1 MKKLYATLVCLMAAI
16 LPTLADLPFRNHRYD
31 AFNVLPVTSENI
43 VFIGNSI
50 TNMHEWWE
58 AFGSQHNIVNRGV
71 SGATSDETLANI
83 EAIASGRP
91 KKVFIMIG
99 TNDLGTAGMNTPEHV
114 MKHVTLMV
122 ERFKK
127 TSPNTKIY
135 IQSILPSKLRDEV
148 LQKATNV
155 QLQALCE
162 KELLTYIDLWDDL
175 ISLQSS
181 STHTLDYLHLK
192 ASAYKIWCDKIAP
205 YVGDEGKPATCI
217 YPDNTVTAQN
227 QAGLSGSNGM
237 RATIFSM
244 LPVQKGDILI
254 IGDEMISGGEWHEL
268 LRSDKVKNRGCGWGY
283 PGLDLNGIANM
294 ISAVL
299 DTTSG
304 SCEPAHVVLYAGAGD
319 INGSTD
325 INSLK
330 TKYEEIVT
338 QIKKRAPKA
347 QVDLLGLL
355 PTATAATNTGRVVPF
370 NTFLAQLAAAQ
381 ENVNFIATYD
391 ALRNGDVANTAYFNG
406 NYLYGKGYVK
416 VAQLIAQAIGGD
428 LNAISDAEAN
438 ALYTSNQDRK
448 TLGTSIVK
456 FSTLPQGDKVGQYTT
471 ENLGGISEKLQNAYN
486 LLAQASPSVTDMTNA
501 VTEMNEEL
509 ERILPLLNMP
519 ASSTDSQEF
528 WYQLYTP
535 NRGSRYLTSNGAG
548 AGVVGNDAN
557 RFANSIW
564 KFVKRDDNTW
574 DILNRKDKSYLSPV
588 ANYNTQITTTE
599 TRPENGW
606 TLSYSNSPGLFII
619 SSGTVQLNQTQA
631 NLSYKVYNWSAE
643 GNGTDRGDTGCQYMI
658 AEFEGEP
665 DEVSNQ
671 ILSAAEIVNGWY
683 QVALTTGNNSDAQRL
698 VTNGTNYIL
707 TVNEEFEQNVNNFYP
722 LKYAA
727 LPTDRPALA
736 FVYITKSGNNFYL
749 TALNGHHLNEI
760 ATASRSVPGSLTA
773 ISGTG
778 GSLSLGH
785 WGPYNS
791 GGPEQPYVGKYSNSG
806 HKYAYYSMG
815 EEISAKYDVYKVAIT
830 GAENATKIKD
840 DVRVTLNHA
849 ENKGLNSV
857 YNNGY
862 FFLTKGATLTP
873 QNFSAGSVTGKSA
886 VITIA
891 NGIIN
896 VTYSSGYYSE
906 LGLVIDEALALLE
919 STHAGTS
926 PGCFAPADREIL
938 QAAVYEAQ
946 VINTTANK
954 SEAEVAEAISTLKKA
969 VSTYTKAEQ
978 GIKFSS
984 ATKKVWYYITSASTK
999 TYCANK
1005 AIIRKEGAPLSYA
1018 PKRVDPNMMW
1028 CFMKKLNGTIA
1039 IMNYSGEYMSKNQEK
1054 GHANAGVT
1062 TTADYNYSI
1071 TKWSG
1076 VSANGRAFTI
1086 KSDAS
1091 GQPLHAQDANTV
1103 IVTWAA
1109 EDNGASLWDLT
1120 EVSEEELN
1128 SELSIVSSQ
1137 VDLGV
1142 KNTGI
1147 GNADVALLRTSF
1159 TVTGLNGSL
1168 ELQGIKGTISH
1179 NNDIKALRVYHVA
1192 DGYEYRKGKED
1203 ATLLGTGTVAADGT
1217 YDIRFTTPHAMGRD
1231 IELNYWLV
1239 ADISADA
1246 QEGDII
1252 DAAITGYIVNGKEV
1266 EEKSGNPEFDAVV
1279 FLTASTVEYLN
1290 TYNSRYYRIP
1300 GITTAKNGWLVA
1312 VTDKRYGSETDLP
1325 NNIDVVARV
1334 SKDNGLTW
1342 TEPVVIA
1349 GTPELGG
1356 DYGHGD
1362 PAIVTDNVTGDIIV
1376 LVTSKVG
1383 FFSGTPTNPP
1393 LIKVII
1399 SHDNGLTWDA
1409 PIDITSSIYGAT
1421 CSDPVRSQY
1430 NSLFVSSGSFMQTRD
1445 GVLMAVAPVRTTSST
1460 THSTFEAH
1468 IISSADHGK
1477 TWTMSDV
1484 CVLTDADESKI
1495 VELDNGDLLVASR
1508 HGGYRYYSV
1517 SSDGG
1522 KTWSARSTWT
1532 DLYEPNCNGDM
1543 IRYTA
1548 VGDGALKNRLLHSI
1562 PNAGSRKNVTVFLST
1577 DEGKTWPVKKVI
1589 CPTGSAYSSLTILHD
1604 GTIGCYYEENALE
1617 GGFQMRYVRFSLEWL
1632 TDGTDCITPEETVG
1646 IEMVEKA
1653 ETVKNGYI
1661 YNLSGQR
1668 VLSPI
1673 KGRIYIQDGKT
1684 FIAQ

>member
-1 MKKLYATLVCLMAAI
+1 MKKLYAALVCLMAAI
-16 LPTLADLPFRNHRYD
+16 LPAVADLPFRNHRYD

-99 TNDLGTAGMNTPEHV
+99 TNDLGTDGMNTPEHV

-127 TSPNTKIY
+127 TSPSTKIH
-135 IQSILPSKLRDEV
+135 IQSILPSKLRVEA
-148 LQKATNV
+148 LQKATNL

-162 KELLTYIDLWDDL
+162 KESLTYIDLWDDL

-181 STHTLDYLHLK
+181 TTHTLDYLHLK

-217 YPDNTVTAQN
+217 YPENTVTAQN
-227 QAGLSGSNGM
+227 SANLGSANGM
-237 RATIFSM
+237 RATMFSM
-244 LPVQKGDILI
+244 YPVQKGDILI
-254 IGDEMISGGEWHEL
+254 IGDEMICSGEWHEL
-268 LRSDKVKNRGCGWGY
+268 LRSDKAKNRGCGWGY
-283 PGLDLNGIANM
+283 PGLNLDGITNM
-294 ISAVL
+294 IPAVL

-319 INGSTD
+319 VNNNAD
-325 INSLK
+325 ITPLK
-330 TKYEEIVT
+330 TKYEAIVT

-347 QVDLLGLL
+347 QVHLLGLL
-355 PTATAATNTGRVVPF
+355 PTNTAAINTDRVVPF
-370 NTFLAQLAAAQ
+370 NNFLAELAANQ
-381 ENVNFIATYD
+381 ENVNYIATYD

-416 VAQLIAQAIGGD
+416 VAQLMAQAIGGE

-438 ALYTSNQDRK
+438 VLYTSNQDRK

-456 FSTLPQGDKVGQYTT
+456 FSSLPQGDKAGQYTA
-471 ENLGGISEKLQNAYN
+471 ENLSGIASKLEGAYN
-486 LLAQASPSVTDMTNA
+486 LLAQASPSATEMA
-501 VTEMNEEL
+501 EAGTEMNNEL
-509 ERILPLLNMP
+509 TRILPLLNMP
-519 ASSTDSQEF
+519 TSSTDAKEV

-535 NRGSRYLTSNGAG
+535 NRGSRYLTSQGAG
-548 AGVVGNDAN
+548 AGVVGNEAN

-564 KFVKRDDNTW
+564 KLVKRTDNTW
-574 DILNRKDKSYLSPV
+574 DIINRKDQSYLSPV
-588 ANYNTQITTTE
+588 ANYNTQISTSQQ
-599 TRPENGW
+599 RPENGW
-606 TLSYSNSPGLFII
+606 TLSYSNAAGLFII

-631 NLSYKVYNWSAE
+631 NLSYKVYNWSAGKD
-643 GNGTDRGDTGCQYMI
+643 GNDRNDTGCQYKI
-658 AEFEGEP
+658 VEFEGEP

-671 ILSAAEIVNGWY
+671 IMSAADIVNGWY
-683 QVALTTGNNSDAQRL
+683 QVALTTGNNTDARNL

-707 TVNEEFEQNVNNFYP
+707 TANEEFEQSASSLYP
-722 LKYAA
+722 LKYGA

-749 TALNGHHLNEI
+749 TALNGHNLNEN
-760 ATASRSVPGSLTA
+760 ATASRGVPGSFTA

-785 WGPYNS
+785 WGPYKS

-806 HKYAYYSMG
+806 HKYGYYSMA
-815 EEISAKYDVYKVAIT
+815 EEISANYDVYKVSIV
-830 GAENATKIKD
+830 GAENAAKIKD
-840 DVRVTLNHA
+840 DVRITLNHA

-873 QNFSAGSVTGKSA
+873 QNFVAGSVTGKSA
-886 VITIA
+886 AITIA

-896 VTYSSGYYSE
+896 VTYSSGYYTE
-906 LGLVIDEALALLE
+906 LGLAIDEALALLE
-919 STHAGTS
+919 GTLAGTS
-926 PGCFAPADREIL
+926 PGCFAPADRETL
-938 QAAVYEAQ
+938 GAAISAAELF
-946 VINTTANK
+946 NTTPNK
-954 SEAEVAEAISTLKKA
+954 TEDEVSEAISILEKA
-969 VSTYTKAEQ
+969 VTAYKKAEQ

-984 ATKKVWYYITSASTK
+984 ATNKIWYYITSASTK
-999 TYCANK
+999 SYCANK
-1005 AIIRKEGAPLSYA
+1005 AIMRREGAALTYA
-1018 PKRVDPNMMW
+1018 PKSIDPNMMW

-1039 IMNYSGEYMSKNQEK
+1039 IMNYSGEYMSKNQDK
-1054 GHANAGVT
+1054 NHANAGVT
-1062 TTADYNYSI
+1062 TTAEYNYSI
-1071 TKWSG
+1071 TKWAG
-1076 VSANGRAFTI
+1076 ESASGRAFII

-1109 EDNGASLWDLT
+1109 ENNGASLWDLT

-1128 SELSIVSSQ
+1128 SEFSIVASQ

-1147 GNADVALLRTSF
+1147 GNEDVVLLRANF
-1159 TVTGLNGSL
+1159 TVEGLNGTL
-1168 ELQGIKGTISH
+1168 ELQGIKGSISH
-1179 NNDIKALRVYHVA
+1179 DNDIKALRVYHVA
-1192 DGYEYRKGKED
+1192 DGYEYRAGKED
-1203 ATLLGTGTVAADGT
+1203 ATLLGTGSVAADGT
-1217 YDIRFTTPHAMGRD
+1217 YDIRFTTPHTMGRGMK
-1231 IELNYWLV
+1231 LNYWLV
-1239 ADISADA
+1239 ADISTEAK
-1246 QEGDII
+1246 EGDII
-1252 DAAITGYIVNGKEV
+1252 DAAITGYTINGKEV
-1266 EEKSGNPEFDAVV
+1266 AEKAGNPEFNAVV
-1279 FLTASTVEYLN
+1279 LLTASTVEYLN
-1290 TYNSRYYRIP
+1290 TYGSRYYRIP
-1300 GITTAKNGWLVA
+1300 GLTTAKNGWLVA

-1334 SKDNGLTW
+1334 SKDNGRTW
-1342 TEPVVIA
+1342 TEPVIIA
-1349 GTPELGG
+1349 GTPTLGG

-1362 PAIVTDNVTGDIIV
+1362 PAIVTDRVTGDIIV

-1383 FFSGTPTNPP
+1383 FFGGTPTNPP
-1393 LIKVII
+1393 LTKVII

-1430 NSLFVSSGSFMQTRD
+1430 YSLFVSSGSFMQTRD
-1445 GVLMAVAPVRTTSST
+1445 GVLMAVAPVRTTSSDA
-1460 THSTFEAH
+1460 HSTFEAH

-1522 KTWSARSTWT
+1522 KTWSPRSTWT

-1548 VGDGALKNRLLHSI
+1548 VGDGAKKNRLLHSI

-1604 GTIGCYYEENALE
+1604 GTVGCYYEENALE
-1617 GGFQMRYVRFSLEWL
+1617 GGFQMRYVRFSLDWL
-1632 TDGTDCITPEETVG
+1632 TDGNDSITPEETVG
-1646 IEMVEKA
+1646 IDKIEKVEP
-1653 ETVKNGYI
+1653 VKNGYI

-1673 KGRIYIQDGKT
+1673 KGRIYIQDGKA